1 MIKRLV
7 SLLDT
12 LWRIQHKKAQSSYS
26 QCNADC
32 DSLMPKGCFYE
43 TAGFCVVTL
52 DREHPESLIT
62 EYEQVMKQTDGPLWK
77 HTALLADGTLLPKS
91 GFCNSDGF
99 VFSGD
104 SPSVTLACIAWQ
116 NTWLC
121 SELLIT
127 FPDRSTQTGHPKDTN
142 KERCS
147 RQHGDPSPPTQK
159 CTVTPRISLAASMQS

>member
-32 DSLMPKGCFYE
+32 NSLMPKGCFYE

-62 EYEQVMKQTDGPLWK
+62 EYEQAMKQTDGPLWK

-127 FPDRSTQTGHPKDTN
+127 FPDQPKQAIPKTQTKKDAADSMET
-142 KERCS
+142 
-147 RQHGDPSPPTQK
+147 PPPPHTK